1 MKTRA
6 SVIGSLILLGVLA
19 VVPWVVSNSYIMHIL
34 ILALIYLVV
43 VAAWDLIMGFGGVFS
58 FGQVAFF
65 VIGAYAAGM
74 LSVELHL
81 SPWLAMVAGAGVT
94 AGVAA
99 ALALPVLRV
108 RGDYVALITYALALL
123 LPTLI
128 VQGSFLG
135 TGGSAGLVGVPN
147 LTIGSYA
154 FSPLV
159 KGPWFYGA
167 LVIAALSIFLIY
179 RVILRSSFGLA
190 LTAMRDADGF
200 AQSLGVNQYR
210 TKILLFA
217 ASGLFTG
224 LAGGYYAFYTAAVS
238 QRLLGLDFFLL
249 IMVMLTVGG
258 LARYPGVI
266 VGTFI
271 FAFTSEYLKIA
282 PEWRM
287 VILGVIIIVAVLTLP
302 QGLVALPTS
311 IRQALDRRRRS
322 NDSTPGPDKW
332 THAERSGSAG

>member
-6 SVIGSLILLGVLA
+6 SVIGSVVLLGVLA
-19 VVPWVVSNSYIMHIL
+19 AVPWVISNSYIMHIL

-74 LSVELHL
+74 LSIQLGF
-81 SPWLAMVAGAGVT
+81 SPWLAMAAGGVIT

-128 VQGSFLG
+128 VQGAFLG
-135 TGGSAGLVGVPN
+135 TGGSGGLVGMPSLRLGGFV
-147 LTIGSYA
+147 
-154 FSPLV
+154 FSPLT
-159 KGPWFYGA
+159 KGPWYYVA
-167 LVIAALSIFLIY
+167 LGIAALSIFLIY
-179 RVILRSSFGLA
+179 RVILRSKFGLA
-190 LTAMRDADGF
+190 LTAIRDADGF

-210 TKILLFA
+210 TKIFLFA
-217 ASGLFTG
+217 ASGFFTG

-258 LARYPGVI
+258 MARYPGVI
-266 VGTFI
+266 IGTFI

-287 VILGVIIIVAVLTLP
+287 VILGAIIIVAVLALP
-302 QGLVALPTS
+302 QGLVGLPTS
-311 IRQALDRRRRS
+311 IRQFLQRRRRS
-322 NDSTPGPDKW
+322 NDTTAGPDKW
-332 THAERSGSAG
+332 TSTEDAGSSG